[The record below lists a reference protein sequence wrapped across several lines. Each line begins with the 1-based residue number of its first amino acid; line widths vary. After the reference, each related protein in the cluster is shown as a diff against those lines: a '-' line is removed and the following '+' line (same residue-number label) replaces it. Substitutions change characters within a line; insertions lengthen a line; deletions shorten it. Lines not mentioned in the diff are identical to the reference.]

1 MSDELESP
9 ERDEEDVF
17 AEIEADE
24 KKALSGEP
32 TDTIGPDTGIASPE
46 AARERMAEE
55 GFDMGPVIT
64 DDGVRG

>member
-1 MSDELESP
+1 MSEQLESP

-17 AEIEADE
+17 ARIEADE
-24 KKALSGEP
+24 KKALSGAP
-32 TDTIGPDTGIASPE
+32 TDTLGPDTGIASPE
-46 AARERMAEE
+46 AARERMVEE